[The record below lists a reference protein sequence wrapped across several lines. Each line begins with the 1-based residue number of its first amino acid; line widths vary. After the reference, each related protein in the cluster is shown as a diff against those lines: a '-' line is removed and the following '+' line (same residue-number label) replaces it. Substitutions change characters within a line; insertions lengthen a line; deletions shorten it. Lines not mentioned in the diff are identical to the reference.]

1 MIENLTPL
9 ADWAISWAPPV
20 PLLTIY
26 IVALVVGGGMLVI
39 SSLFGGHAG
48 TDVQVDG
55 DFSFSGDVHADVPSD
70 VHVDPSGG
78 TDGAFDGVAGH
89 GHEWF
94 SLTSWFSIS
103 FVVYF
108 LAVFGL
114 VGTSLTYLSD
124 VQPNGVAALAVIG
137 GLIAG
142 QAVHHLLRLLRR
154 TSGNSAPNVAEYVNR
169 PACVTIAIDGHR
181 KGEVAVSVRGGTRF
195 IPATAR
201 QAETRFEKGDRVVIV
216 ELNDATAEVVA
227 HEEYVSSR
235 GSEPV

>member
-26 IVALVVGGGMLVI
+26 VIALVVGGGMLVI

-70 VHVDPSGG
+70 MHVDPSGA
-78 TDGAFDGVAGH
+78 DGALDGVAGH

-114 VGTSLTYLSD
+114 VGTALTYLSRIES
-124 VQPNGVAALAVIG
+124 GKVAALAVG
-137 GLIAG
+137 TGLVAG
-142 QAVHHLLRLLRR
+142 QAVHQLLRFLRK
-154 TSGNSAPNVAEYVNR
+154 TSGNSAPNLVEYLNR
-169 PACVTIAIDGHR
+169 PACVTVAIDGHK
-181 KGEVAVSVRGGTRF
+181 KGEVAVSVRGGT
-195 IPATAR
+195 
-201 QAETRFEKGDRVVIV
+201 
-216 ELNDATAEVVA
+216 
-227 HEEYVSSR
+227 
-235 GSEPV
+235 